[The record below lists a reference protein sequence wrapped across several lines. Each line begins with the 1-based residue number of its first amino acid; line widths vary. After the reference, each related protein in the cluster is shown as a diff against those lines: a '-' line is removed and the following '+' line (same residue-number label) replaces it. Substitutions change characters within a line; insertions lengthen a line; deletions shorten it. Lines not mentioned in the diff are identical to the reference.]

1 MKTTNYTDMETAG
14 DKALKLFA
22 DLMVEKIRQVED
34 NWHKPW
40 LSTQGGGLPQN
51 IEGRAY
57 NGINSFMLFL
67 LSEKMNYSLPVYMT
81 FMQAKDNGVNV
92 LKGEKSFP
100 VIYWNFSIKDKE
112 GRKIT
117 LDQYRALSKEEQE
130 RYKVTP
136 FMKTYNVFNVHQ
148 TNLQEIHPEKWESL
162 KEKFQ
167 APALKDEQG
176 MFTMPLLDALMREQK
191 WICPI
196 QQQVGDKAYHVRGEN
211 GYIVIPKKG
220 QFNSGE
226 NFYSTLL
233 HEMAHSTGEP
243 AYLNREKGRIFG
255 DEKYARE
262 ELVAELTAATT
273 GQAMGI
279 STHIREENAM
289 YLKNWLAA
297 LKEDPKFI
305 YSLLSDVGKASGMIQ
320 EVSQSMHPYLSP
332 EERFL
337 TAVLKHD
344 GKELEDMKKD
354 GFIPSEKN
362 IERAKTNGI
371 TETDSELLAS
381 IYEIA
386 VPPTIETATV
396 HKGYEPQLGL

>member
-1 MKTTNYTDMETAG
+1 MKTTNCTNMETAG
-14 DKALKLFA
+14 DKALKQFA
-22 DLMVEKIRQVED
+22 DLMIEKIRQVED
-34 NWHKPW
+34 NLQKPW
-40 LSTQGGGLPQN
+40 FSTQGGGLPQN
-51 IEGRAY
+51 IEGHIY
-57 NGINSFMLFL
+57 SGVNSFMLFL
-67 LSEKMNYSLPVYMT
+67 LSEIMNYSLPVYMT
-81 FMQAKDNGVNV
+81 FMQAKEKGVNV

-136 FMKTYNVFNVHQ
+136 FMKTYNVFNVQQ
-148 TNLQEIHPEKWESL
+148 TNLQEIHPEKWEAL

-167 APALKDEQG
+167 VPALKDEQG

-191 WICPI
+191 WIRPI
-196 QQQVGDKAYHVRGEN
+196 HQKEGDKAYHVRGED
-211 GYIVIPKKG
+211 GYIVVPKKG
-220 QFNSGE
+220 QFDCGE
-226 NFYSTLL
+226 NFYSVLL

-243 AYLNREKGRIFG
+243 AYLNREKGMIFG

-273 GQAMGI
+273 GQTMGI

-289 YLKNWLAA
+289 YLKNWLTG

-320 EVSQSMHPYLSP
+320 EVSQSMHPYLSQ

-371 TETDSELLAS
+371 TETGSELLAS

-386 VPPTIETATV
+386 VPPTIGAATV

>member
-1 MKTTNYTDMETAG
+1 
-14 DKALKLFA
+14 
-22 DLMVEKIRQVED
+22 
-34 NWHKPW
+34 
-40 LSTQGGGLPQN
+40 
-51 IEGRAY
+51 
-57 NGINSFMLFL
+57 
-67 LSEKMNYSLPVYMT
+67 
-81 FMQAKDNGVNV
+81 
-92 LKGEKSFP
+92 
-100 VIYWNFSIKDKE
+100 
-112 GRKIT
+112 
-117 LDQYRALSKEEQE
+117 
-130 RYKVTP
+130 
-136 FMKTYNVFNVHQ
+136 MKTYNVFNVHQ

-273 GQAMGI
+273 GQTMGI

-289 YLKNWLAA
+289 YLKNWLTG

-320 EVSQSMHPYLSP
+320 EVSKSMHPYLSP

-344 GKELEDMKKD
+344 GKELEEMKKD

-371 TETDSELLAS
+371 TETGSELLAS

-386 VPPTIETATV
+386 VPPTIGAATV

>member
-22 DLMVEKIRQVED
+22 DLMVEKIHQVED

-57 NGINSFMLFL
+57 NGVNSFMLFL

-81 FMQAKDNGVNV
+81 FMQAKESGVNV

-344 GKELEDMKKD
+344 GKELEEMKKD

-371 TETDSELLAS
+371 TETGSELLAS